1 MRTCIHCGCTD
12 DNACT
17 EILAGVMHTCRWVTM
32 SDDGET
38 GECSACVDD
47 EGVVDPNYETLT
59 DVGDDDLLVPS
70 RELILPGD
78 PEFHL

>member
-12 DNACT
+12 DDACVDPVSG
-17 EILAGVMHTCRWVTM
+17 LSCSWV
-32 SDDGET
+32 SED
-38 GECSACVDD
+38 ECSACVVEADAGD
-47 EGVVDPNYETLT
+47 E
-59 DVGDDDLLVPS
+59 LVTPR